1 MELHL
6 QEEYLRKLLDA
17 WELTYKKGQMSFWIL
32 FTLSQGASD
41 VQNLQQK
48 IKVQSNEQI
57 QFDEQSL
64 YRSLRRF
71 YETELVDFVLI
82 DGQKGPQRKEYM
94 LTGIG
99 LELLKLF
106 LQRNFQFLLD
116 ADFQKHLKTL
126 TQ

>member
-1 MELHL
+1 MELHV

-48 IKVQSNEQI
+48 IKIQSNEQI

>member
-6 QEEYLRKLLDA
+6 QAEYLRKLLDA

-106 LQRNFQFLLD
+106 LQRNFHFLLD

>member
-106 LQRNFQFLLD
+106 LQRNFHFLLD

>member
-1 MELHL
+1 MELHV

>member
-6 QEEYLRKLLDA
+6 QAEYLRKLLGA

>member
-1 MELHL
+1 MELHV

-48 IKVQSNEQI
+48 IKIQSNEQI

-82 DGQKGPQRKEYM
+82 DGQKGPKRKEYM

-106 LQRNFQFLLD
+106 LHRNFQFLLD